1 MIAAGKTGLFKRLR
15 VFAWT
20 LATMGACSSSVPAQ
34 SLIPSQIVRFSP
46 SVSMP
51 ARPVPAAVMPVA
63 RPVATI
69 GVAPVSV
76 RNTVVWR
83 PSGGYHHDQHN
94 STIENAVEFS
104 ETAFGQQY
112 RMTIGSLFGGRIRLG
127 GFGNVT
133 PMENI
138 LRGLPGSGSLLAL
151 SSTPMGHAGLKTP
164 RDDHSYGLSLTLHR
178 AGNAEGPPSVNLVRC
193 LGRLV
198 GRGCR

>member
-1 MIAAGKTGLFKRLR
+1 MIAAGNPSFFKRLR
-15 VFAWT
+15 AFAWT
-20 LATMGACSSSVPAQ
+20 VAAIGASSCTLPAQNLVPAQ
-34 SLIPSQIVRFSP
+34 FVIFSP
-46 SVSMP
+46 SVSMS

-69 GVAPVSV
+69 VVAPVPV
-76 RNTVVWR
+76 RNTMVWR
-83 PSGGYHHDQHN
+83 SSGSYHHDQHN
-94 STIENAVEFS
+94 STFENVVEFS

-151 SSTPMGHAGLKTP
+151 SSTPMGHAGLNTP
-164 RDDHSYGLSLTLHR
+164 KDDNSYGLSLTLHR
-178 AGNAEGPPSVNLVRC
+178 AGNAQGAQSVTVVRC